1 MKLKDQVA
9 IVTGGAKGMG
19 KAVSLALA
27 NEGADVVVTA
37 RRLPPLEELAEE
49 IRSIGRRSLAIS
61 SDITKWNEV
70 SAMVEKTIDRFGKV
84 DILVNVAG
92 VTGPLQTPTWEVK
105 EEDWDHTLA
114 VNLKGTFLCSK
125 AVLKD
130 MIRRRSGN
138 IVNFAGTSGTR
149 GYPYRSPYSCSK
161 WAVIGFTRTL
171 ALEVGPYNI
180 RVNAVS
186 PGATEGGRMTRI
198 MEYKAKLWGK
208 NSDEVRQQYCNDTAL
223 KRFLQPQEIA
233 AAVLFLV
240 TDGTGITGQAISV
253 DAGWDV

>member
-1 MKLKDQVA
+1 
-9 IVTGGAKGMG
+9 
-19 KAVSLALA
+19 
-27 NEGADVVVTA
+27 
-37 RRLPPLEELAEE
+37 
-49 IRSIGRRSLAIS
+49 
-61 SDITKWNEV
+61 
-70 SAMVEKTIDRFGKV
+70 
-84 DILVNVAG
+84 
-92 VTGPLQTPTWEVK
+92 
-105 EEDWDHTLA
+105 
-114 VNLKGTFLCSK
+114 
-125 AVLKD
+125 
-130 MIRRRSGN
+130 
-138 IVNFAGTSGTR
+138 
-149 GYPYRSPYSCSK
+149 
-161 WAVIGFTRTL
+161 
-171 ALEVGPYNI
+171 PYNI